1 MLEITI
7 SAATQM
13 VQRSPGAMSPGP
25 TEQPE
30 KKLVILGHAKVAMFT
45 LTSNISFLNHSIR
58 GL

>member
-25 TEQPE
+25 TVQPE

-45 LTSNISFLNHSIR
+45 LA
-58 GL
+58 